1 MKSGAHLIIEHTE
14 AMVVIDV
21 NSGRFIGKKE
31 HEDNSLKI
39 NIEAA
44 KEIVRQLRLRD
55 IGGLIVI
62 DFIDLAEQKNR
73 KKVYDTLKRELK
85 IDGSKASLSEFSKRL
100 DLGSYL
106 ILGKGE
112 ELNNGRN
119 KTSTLCNLFEAV
131 IGYMSIE
138 IGINKTEKL
147 LIDLFKEKIETIY
160 NSKSFY
166 DSKSLLQE
174 KLQEEGIDLPDYVS
188 YELED
193 GNFNVDLFI
202 QNKLITSTKARRKID
217 AEKYAA
223 QIALDTYINQDDK

>member
-1 MKSGAHLIIEHTE
+1 MINELIEQFIKEDYEEFKIALTHSSFVNENNDKNIQSNERLEYLGDSVISYAVSNYLYHTYPTIAE
-14 AMVVIDV
+14 GEL
-21 NSGRFIGKKE
+21 S
-31 HEDNSLKI
+31 KI
-39 NIEAA
+39 RS
-44 KEIVRQLRLRD
+44 EIVN
-55 IGGLIVI
+55 
-62 DFIDLAEQKNR
+62 QK
-73 KKVYDTLKRELK
+73 
-85 IDGSKASLSEFSKRL
+85 SLSEFSKRL

-188 YELED
+188 SELED

-217 AEKYAA
+217 AEKSAA
-223 QIALDTYINQDDK
+223 QIALDTYINKDEK

>member
-1 MKSGAHLIIEHTE
+1 MIIELIEQFIKEDYEEFKIALTHSSFVNENNDKNIQSNERLEYLGDSVISYAVSNYLYHTYPTIAE
-14 AMVVIDV
+14 GEL
-21 NSGRFIGKKE
+21 S
-31 HEDNSLKI
+31 KI
-39 NIEAA
+39 RS
-44 KEIVRQLRLRD
+44 EIVN
-55 IGGLIVI
+55 
-62 DFIDLAEQKNR
+62 QK
-73 KKVYDTLKRELK
+73 
-85 IDGSKASLSEFSKRL
+85 SLSEFSKNL

-188 YELED
+188 SELED

-223 QIALDTYINQDDK
+223 QIALDTYINQDDR

>member
-1 MKSGAHLIIEHTE
+1 MINELIEKFIKEDYEEFKIALTHSSFVNENNDKNIQSNERLEYLGDSVISYAVSNYLYHTYPTIAE
-14 AMVVIDV
+14 GEL
-21 NSGRFIGKKE
+21 S
-31 HEDNSLKI
+31 KI
-39 NIEAA
+39 RS
-44 KEIVRQLRLRD
+44 EIVNQR
-55 IGGLIVI
+55 
-62 DFIDLAEQKNR
+62 
-73 KKVYDTLKRELK
+73 
-85 IDGSKASLSEFSKRL
+85 SLSEFSKRL

>member
-1 MKSGAHLIIEHTE
+1 MINELIEQFIKEDYEEFKIALTHSSFVNENNDKNIQSNERLEYLGDSVISYAVSNYLYHTYPTIAE
-14 AMVVIDV
+14 GEL
-21 NSGRFIGKKE
+21 S
-31 HEDNSLKI
+31 KI
-39 NIEAA
+39 RS
-44 KEIVRQLRLRD
+44 EIVNQR
-55 IGGLIVI
+55 
-62 DFIDLAEQKNR
+62 
-73 KKVYDTLKRELK
+73 
-85 IDGSKASLSEFSKRL
+85 SLSEFSKRL

-217 AEKYAA
+217 AEKSAA
-223 QIALDTYINQDDK
+223 QIALDTFINKEEK

>member
-1 MKSGAHLIIEHTE
+1 MINELIEQFIKEDYEEFKIALTHSSLVNENNDKNIQSNERLEYLGDSVISYAVSNYLYHTYPTIAE
-14 AMVVIDV
+14 GEL
-21 NSGRFIGKKE
+21 S
-31 HEDNSLKI
+31 KI
-39 NIEAA
+39 RS
-44 KEIVRQLRLRD
+44 EIVN
-55 IGGLIVI
+55 
-62 DFIDLAEQKNR
+62 QK
-73 KKVYDTLKRELK
+73 
-85 IDGSKASLSEFSKRL
+85 SLSEFSKRL

-188 YELED
+188 SELED